1 LRRSKG
7 SDLVVAIPENY
18 YQNIKTE
25 KIMKAIYKILLV
37 ALLQIIALSVAAQA
51 VDTVINI
58 EAIIIEAQSSNT
70 IQKTTINSMAI
81 SIEDIHDVAEI
92 FVNQPGFGI
101 IKRGNYAMEPVM
113 RGYKYEQLNVIYNG
127 GATSSNA
134 CPNRMDPAISQISP
148 EDIEKV
154 EIIRG
159 PYSMRYG
166 QPFGGVINLVTTRPR
181 PNPNAKAVSGS
192 VLGGWESNGGNA
204 WGAVNVLM
212 QHKKVDFLLSADYKD
227 FGNYHSGSGQEVAS
241 SFSRFG
247 YDAKLGFNLADNHR
261 IQINFRQGFAK
272 DIMHAAL
279 PMDADKDNSTQLAL
293 DYVANNITSKISSL
307 RMKLFGSYVDHEM
320 SNDKRPNYVAVHA
333 VTPVTALVAGGNA
346 EVGLMTSSKNLI
358 YLGTDFKTVAKDGT
372 RTREVY
378 INVCN
383 GQTFDPPKVFKDLVW
398 QNSIKNTIGFFA
410 ENHNQLH
417 RDLLWIT
424 GARID
429 FTNYDAR
436 DVAPDF
442 SEAYNGNIK
451 PGTMTDF
458 SASTS
463 LTWQIDKSLE
473 LLWALGRGVR
483 TPELY
488 EMYIN
493 HLSIGQDAYEYLGNP
508 NLKPEINYQTD
519 LRVEKR
525 WPSLSVYGNVYYS
538 LLQNYISAY
547 LDTTLTRK
555 FLPCM
560 PPPHA
565 KRYINVPDAFMTG
578 FEAGME
584 WQFVSNFKYTLT
596 GGYTYAQNTSWDEP
610 LPEIPPFSVSTSIGY
625 YSQSLQAVLNAR
637 IASAQDR
644 VAPSFDEST
653 STGFAVFDLKVKYL
667 PLDFLEI
674 YGAITNILN
683 KNYVEHLSRAYDNMY
698 DEFPYYEPG
707 RSFNLGVKI
716 LF

>member
-1 LRRSKG
+1 M
-7 SDLVVAIPENY
+7 
-18 YQNIKTE
+18 KT
-25 KIMKAIYKILLV
+25 IHKILSIL
-37 ALLQIIALSVAAQA
+37 LLQLLALSVAAQV
-51 VDTVINI
+51 VDTTITI
-58 EAIIIEAQSSNT
+58 EAIIIEAQSSST
-70 IQKTTINSMAI
+70 IQKTTINSKAI
-81 SIEDIHDVAEI
+81 PIEDIHDVAEI
-92 FVNQPGFGI
+92 FVNEPGFGI

-134 CPNRMDPAISQISP
+134 CPNRMDPAISQVSP

-166 QPFGGVINLVTTRPR
+166 QTFGGIINLVTKRPR
-181 PNPNAKAVSGS
+181 PSADAKAVSGS
-192 VLGGWESNGGNA
+192 VLGGWESNGGSV

-212 QHKKVDFLLSADYKD
+212 QHKKVDFLLSTDYKD
-227 FGNYHSGSGQEVAS
+227 FGNYSSGSGQEVAS

-247 YDAKLGFNLADNHR
+247 YDAKLGYNPAENHR
-261 IQINFRQGFAK
+261 LQINFRQGFAK

-279 PMDADKDNSTQLAL
+279 PMDADKDNSTLLAL
-293 DYVANNITSKISSL
+293 DYVANNVSPKISSL

-320 SNDKRPNYVAVHA
+320 SNNNRPNYKAVHA

-346 EVGLMTSSKNLI
+346 EIGWMTSSKNLI
-358 YLGTDFKTVAKDGT
+358 YLGTDFKSIGKDGT

-383 GQTFDPPKVFKDLVW
+383 GQTFDPPKIFEDLVW
-398 QNSIKNTIGFFA
+398 QNSIKNTFGFFA
-410 ENHNQLH
+410 ENHSQLH
-417 RDLLWIT
+417 RNLLWIT

-442 SEAYNGNIK
+442 SEAYNNDVK
-451 PGTMTDF
+451 PGTMTNF
-458 SASTS
+458 SVSTS
-463 LTWQIDKSLE
+463 LTWQISKDLE
-473 LLWALGRGVR
+473 MLWALGRGVR
-483 TPELY
+483 TPELH

-493 HLSIGQDAYEYLGNP
+493 HFSIGQDAYEYLGNP

-519 LRVEKR
+519 LRVEKK
-525 WPSLSVYGNVYYS
+525 WSALSMYGNVYYS
-538 LLQNYISAY
+538 LLQETISAY

-555 FLPCM
+555 FLPCK
-560 PPPHA
+560 PPQHA
-565 KRYINVPDAFMTG
+565 KRYVNVPDAFMTG

-584 WQFVSNFKYTLT
+584 WQFAGNFKYSLSA
-596 GGYTYAQNTSWDEP
+596 GYTYAQNTSWDEP

-625 YSQSLQAVLNAR
+625 YSESLQAVLNAR
-637 IASAQDR
+637 IASDQER
-644 VAPSFDEST
+644 VATTFDEST
-653 STGFAVFDLKVKYL
+653 STGFAVFDLKVKYM

-674 YGAITNILN
+674 YGAITNILD
-683 KNYVEHLSRAYDNMY
+683 KNYVEHLSRAYNNMY

-707 RSFNLGVKI
+707 RSFNLGVK
-716 LF
+716 FMF